1 MGAQLDTCITEVQIR
16 KVRHLQNITIPL
28 AEDQR
33 KHLILTGDNGC
44 GKTSLLDALAD
55 FLRYA
60 VSEDFLPEKE
70 CAAKL
75 QAAQNALA
83 ELEQFGDAK
92 LRQYE
97 DGKRA
102 VQTCAANLRHWT
114 SGATVAVPSYADLR
128 EQYRSGDF
136 VLAYYRD
143 SRRLEVEISRS
154 LEKIYL
160 EPVYGIDDG
169 PGKLLGKY
177 LLDLRATQAFKRE
190 SERAKAIEAWF
201 DRFQNILRDVYGD
214 DTLTV
219 EMDPETFQFSICPKG
234 REPFGFN
241 DMPAGYSALLAV
253 IADLMLR
260 METKGGWDMEGI
272 VLIDEV
278 EAHLHL
284 DMQRRVLPI
293 LTGLFPNVQFIVST
307 NSPFVLSSV
316 SNAVVYDLTHHTL
329 AEQGLTNLPYGGIVE
344 GWFHADRLAQELREK
359 YERYRALARQERLTH
374 ADYAEIAV
382 LELYLDKIL
391 DYLALDIATEYERLK
406 LELSR
411 KAELE

>member
-1 MGAQLDTCITEVQIR
+1 M
-16 KVRHLQNITIPL
+16 
-28 AEDQR
+28 
-33 KHLILTGDNGC
+33 
-44 GKTSLLDALAD
+44 
-55 FLRYA
+55 
-60 VSEDFLPEKE
+60 
-70 CAAKL
+70 
-75 QAAQNALA
+75 
-83 ELEQFGDAK
+83 
-92 LRQYE
+92 
-97 DGKRA
+97 
-102 VQTCAANLRHWT
+102 
-114 SGATVAVPSYADLR
+114 AVPSYADLR

-177 LLDLRATQAFKRE
+177 LLDLRATQAFDRG
-190 SERAKAIEAWF
+190 SARDKAIEAWF